1 MMKRPPAGSWTLGA
15 TGLLVGAAVAVAA
28 AQTGQVPPEEIA
40 RRQFESGLA
49 FARGGNFTEAL
60 KDFQAVVELHPASEV
75 ADDAW
80 LQIGLYHLERAG
92 DLAQAAA
99 AAETILTKYATR
111 DGAAGA
117 YVLSGRVSLAKSQS
131 NADLAGALADFDRV
145 SRLFPDSPAVAES
158 LVYAGQALQR
168 LGRTSDALTRYNRV
182 WLDYSGDPWA
192 PAAGI
197 GMGMSIAASGD
208 ATGAIEAFQRVRN
221 RWPDTREAVDALKR
235 QTILFRLAVRGATE
249 PPFRQSAELPAPP
262 SPKLP
267 DVRALAVGRDD
278 AVCFAGES
286 GIGVLAGPKSEP
298 PPQVSKARGLALDA
312 RGQVVALGEGALRP
326 RGGNLIPLSVPRPA
340 KPPRPVEKLEAAVA
354 LPTGQWLVAD
364 GDEGVIHRFSPSG
377 EYMASFASLAAVRL
391 ALSPQGDVAAIERAS
406 KNVVVFNLEG
416 RTVGRIDPRGTRYTF
431 RNPRDLAYDV
441 FGHLYV
447 LDETAVAIFNRRLEL
462 MLVFAPPERSPGGFR
477 EATAV
482 ALDSF
487 GRLYVADGDAKR
499 VRVYQ

>member
-1 MMKRPPAGSWTLGA
+1 MTRLLRSGRRPAGAALLLAAGA
-15 TGLLVGAAVAVAA
+15 VTIAS
-28 AQTGQVPPEEIA
+28 AQTGQVPAEEIA

-60 KDFQAVVELHPASEV
+60 KDFQAVVELHPTSDV

-80 LQIGLYHLERAG
+80 LQIGLYYLERAG
-92 DLAQAAA
+92 DLARAAA

-131 NADLAGALADFDRV
+131 GADLAAALADFDRV
-145 SRLFPDSPAVAES
+145 SRLFPDAGAVAES

-192 PAAGI
+192 PAAGV
-197 GMGMSIAASGD
+197 GMGMSIAASGN

-221 RWPDTREAVDALKR
+221 RWPDTRESVDALKR
-235 QTILFRLAVRGATE
+235 QTVLFRLAVRGATE
-249 PPFRQSAELPAPP
+249 PPFRQSAELPPP
-262 SPKLP
+262 PGKLQS
-267 DVRALAVGRDD
+267 VRALAAGRDD
-278 AVCFAGES
+278 ALYFAAES
-286 GIGVLAGPKSEP
+286 GVGVLAGPRSEP
-298 PPQVSKARGLALDA
+298 PPQLTKVRGLALDA
-312 RGQVVALGEGALRP
+312 RGRIVALGEGAMRP
-326 RGGNLIPLSVPRPA
+326 SGANLIPLLVPRPA
-340 KPPRPVEKLEAAVA
+340 KPPRPVEKIEAAVA

-364 GDEGVIHRFSPSG
+364 GDEGVVQRFSATG
-377 EYMASFASLAAVRL
+377 EYVAPFATLEAVRL
-391 ALSPQGDVAAIERAS
+391 ALSPQGDLAAIERAS
-406 KNVVVFNLEG
+406 KSIIVFNLEG
-416 RTVGRIDPRGTRYTF
+416 RSVGRIEARGARYTF

-477 EATAV
+477 EATALT
-482 ALDSF
+482 LDSF